1 MGPCKKKPPDHGFVP
16 AQVCTLVPTVTG
28 VVPMRDVLQIR
39 PMCRRYRL
47 LVEPEIQPWWLKKDA
62 FMLMNL
68 LKRRALTSSMTI
80 HGFTFFCRYPLTNYH
95 GLNYH
100 SVF

>member
-1 MGPCKKKPPDHGFVP
+1 MGPCKKKTPDHGFVP

-47 LVEPEIQPWWLKKDA
+47 LVEPENTALVVE
-62 FMLMNL
+62 
-68 LKRRALTSSMTI
+68 KRCVHAHEFVEKESVDVLNDNTWPY
-80 HGFTFFCRYPLTNYH
+80 FFFAGTP
-95 GLNYH
+95 
-100 SVF
+100 